1 MSLNSLSERVSEAFI
16 RATGHRESKPHDLAA
31 RGSFA
36 GDTNPFSIAVSREA
50 GTRGP
55 AVAKAVAERLGWRL
69 YDHELLE
76 IVARDLRVRVKLL
89 ENLDERH
96 VTWLQECVEAF
107 AAVPAVR
114 EGKYVRHLIEAMLS
128 LAASGRCVIVG
139 RGSPFVMPPA
149 TTLRVRLVAPRD
161 ARIAAVRHDM
171 NLSRGDAARFIE
183 KTDRERTDFVRLHFL
198 RDAADP
204 RYYDLFLN
212 TAQFSTEQCAD
223 LIVEGVRI
231 KSNGRVAAASFHPEM
246 VLAEV

>member
-1 MSLNSLSERVSEAFI
+1 MSLNTLSERVSEAFI
-16 RATGHRESKPHDLAA
+16 RATGHRERGQRDPASP
-31 RGSFA
+31 GSFA
-36 GDTNPFSIAVSREA
+36 GDSTPFSIAVSREA

-55 AVAKAVAERLGWRL
+55 AVAKAVAERLGWRV

-76 IVARDLRVRVKLL
+76 LVARDLHVRVKLL

-96 VTWLQECVEAF
+96 VTWLQECVESF

-128 LAASGRCVIVG
+128 LAAEGRCVIVG

-149 TTLRVRLVAPRD
+149 TTLRVRLVAPRE
-161 ARIAAVRHDM
+161 ARVSAVCHDM
-171 NLSRGDAARFIE
+171 QLPHHDAARFVE
-183 KTDRERTDFVRLHFL
+183 KTDRDRTEFVRLHFL

-204 RYYDLFLN
+204 RHYDLFLN

-223 LIVEGVRI
+223 LIVEGVRM
-231 KSNGRVAAASFHPEM
+231 KSKGAVGAASFHPEM
-246 VLAEV
+246 VLTQG